1 MKKLLLL
8 AAFLGTLATGFAA
21 GIYALPIMIAPASPD
36 NAVLS
41 KIIAEAEYTATF
53 EPDIP
58 GSDFLHWGE
67 GRVGISNNQ
76 VAFIGELAPGPDYR
90 VYLVPQYVNSDKEFL
105 AVKSS
110 AVQLGA
116 VNTFKNFLVEFDQQ
130 VDFTQYNTVIVWC
143 ETFQKYI
150 SASQFR

>member
-8 AAFLGTLATGFAA
+8 ASLLAALATGFAA
-21 GIYALPIMIAPASPD
+21 GIYALPIMIAPPSPS
-36 NAVLS
+36 NAMLTQ
-41 KIIAEAEYTATF
+41 IILEADYTAEF
-53 EPDIP
+53 DANIS

-67 GRVGISNNQ
+67 GRLGITGNK

-90 VYLVPQYVNSDKEFL
+90 LYLVPEYVNSDKEFL

-110 AVQLGA
+110 ALQLGE
-116 VNTFKNFLVEFDQQ
+116 VNTFKNFLVEFDDG
-130 VDFTQYNTVIVWC
+130 VNFAEYNTLLVWC

-150 SASQFR
+150 SATRFR

>member
-8 AAFLGTLATGFAA
+8 ASLLAALATGFAA
-21 GIYALPIMIAPASPD
+21 GIYALPIMIAPPSPS
-36 NAVLS
+36 NAMLTQ
-41 KIIAEAEYTATF
+41 IISEADYTAEF
-53 EPDIP
+53 DANIS

-67 GRVGISNNQ
+67 GRLGITGNK

-90 VYLVPQYVNSDKEFL
+90 LYLVPEYVNSDKEFL

-110 AVQLGA
+110 ALQLGE
-116 VNTFKNFLVEFDQQ
+116 VNTFKNFLVEFDDG
-130 VDFTQYNTVIVWC
+130 VNFAEYNTLLVWC

-150 SASQFR
+150 SATRFR

>member
-8 AAFLGTLATGFAA
+8 ASLLAALATGFAA
-21 GIYALPIMIAPASPD
+21 GIYALPIMIAPPSPS
-36 NAVLS
+36 NAMLTQ
-41 KIIAEAEYTATF
+41 IISEADYTAEF
-53 EPDIP
+53 DANIS

-67 GRVGISNNQ
+67 GRLGITGNK

-90 VYLVPQYVNSDKEFL
+90 LYLVHEYVNSDKEFL

-110 AVQLGA
+110 ALQLGE
-116 VNTFKNFLVEFDQQ
+116 VNTFKNFLVEFDDG
-130 VDFTQYNTVIVWC
+130 VNFAEYNTLLVWC

-150 SASQFR
+150 SATRFR